1 MLPVSFSLLINTSA
15 PRALP
20 RLDRFDLAKD
30 VPLSKEMSSR
40 RGAEIAEAF
49 EVRLELA
56 RDVPVA
62 SDRGLNMS
70 PSAYC
75 KFLYDWGTDISVQKY
90 ERMRLL

>member
-1 MLPVSFSLLINTSA
+1 LVIATPEAF
-15 PRALP
+15 P

-62 SDRGLNMS
+62 SDKGLNMS

-75 KFLYDWGTDISVQKY
+75 KFLYDWGTDISLIKHDC
-90 ERMRLL
+90 MNNSDALKL